1 MTEIATDELETFVF
15 DTLADFGPEREDV
28 RRDATLDELD
38 IDSLD
43 VVELSQIVEEKY
55 EIGLKAEIFEGS
67 RTVGDLIDRIAG
79 AAAG

>member
-1 MTEIATDELETFVF
+1 MTEIATDELTNFVF
-15 DTLADFGPEREDV
+15 DTLAEFGPERESM

-55 EIGLKAEIFEGS
+55 TIGLKAEIFTGS
-67 RTVGDLIDRIAG
+67 TTVGDLIDRIAG
-79 AAAG
+79 VAAG